1 MDLCKSRTWSSDELG
16 IIPLINANRLMSGQ
30 MVLRIYGVKL
40 KLYPA
45 EKGNSTSEQ
54 LGYSLQKDRY
64 AMPGHNAAPR
74 RWEEL

>member
-1 MDLCKSRTWSSDELG
+1 
-16 IIPLINANRLMSGQ
+16 MSGQ

-74 RWEEL
+74 RGEEL